1 VQPIAEAIGRL
12 GRAVVRPCI
21 RILTSPLF
29 GAARSPWGRYKA
41 PAPKNGVAKPGPAR
55 GDAPT
60 DNRAHPN
67 VSTETGLASPI
78 PASHDAQAERR
89 NSSGPDFR
97 GDWGVETEAGA
108 YERPLDGLQPR
119 ATLDYHENNRPA
131 TSIPR
136 RP

>member
-1 VQPIAEAIGRL
+1 MRRSQRDTLCSKGSQSR
-12 GRAVVRPCI
+12 RPCAH
-21 RILTSPLF
+21 RH
-29 GAARSPWGRYKA
+29 RA
-41 PAPKNGVAKPGPAR
+41 PAPKNGVAKPGPRAETPQPTTAR
-55 GDAPT
+55 TRTLARK
-60 DNRAHPN
+60 RAHLFDSN
-67 VSTETGLASPI
+67 FD
-78 PASHDAQAERR
+78 DAQTERG
-89 NSSGPDFR
+89 NSSGPDLR